1 MMFHTVSLEDSGVSP
16 HPFELPTGST
26 DSLGLFHSSEQLT
39 AGFPSFVVIV
49 RARPSLGPWNGEI
62 LLGGPILQLKMGGIR
77 GIERIT

>member
-39 AGFPSFVVIV
+39 ASFPSFVVIV
-49 RARPSLGPWNGEI
+49 RTSPSLGPRNGEI

-77 GIERIT
+77 GIERVT